1 MKKQASF
8 KYGLAVCLSLA
19 TGLAPV
25 AQALAR
31 PGGGGGPGGGGFHG
45 GGPGGEDSVAVAA
58 WGPVAVLEA
67 AVWAAVF
74 APVVPALVV
83 RGVAVAVA
91 RALAAQ
97 EDFTAAAWAGAA
109 VGAVAP
115 DGAGVAEAGATP
127 IIAGGGV
134 IPVGAGV
141 LVPMAAGAGVGA
153 LRLSSAQR
161 SGWR

>member
-1 MKKQASF
+1 MAWRFAFLWQ
-8 KYGLAVCLSLA
+8 LDWLLWRRLWRVRAVVVGREA
-19 TGLAPV
+19 AVFMVAAPV
-25 AQALAR
+25 
-31 PGGGGGPGGGGFHG
+31 
-45 GGPGGEDSVAVAA
+45 GEDSVAVAA

-67 AVWAAVF
+67 AVWAVVF

-83 RGVAVAVA
+83 RGVAAFAVA

-127 IIAGGGV
+127 IIAGVGV

-141 LVPMAAGAGVGA
+141 LAPMAAGAGA
-153 LRLSSAQR
+153 LRLSSAQH